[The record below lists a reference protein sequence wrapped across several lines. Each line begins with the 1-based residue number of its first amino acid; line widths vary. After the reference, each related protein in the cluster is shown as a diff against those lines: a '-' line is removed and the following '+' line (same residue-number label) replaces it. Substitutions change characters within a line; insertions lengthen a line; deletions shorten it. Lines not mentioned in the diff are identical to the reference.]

1 MQLIIKYSKSL
12 TCEMCFITS
21 RASVS
26 WPAVCQTIHTSPFYK
41 ASYNPEKNEEYAFFY
56 QSEDKSDFPDY
67 NKIVYP
73 PQDPSE
79 PPRPIVSYYICLLF
93 RSKVFKNYCIQLTSL
108 LQI

>member
-1 MQLIIKYSKSL
+1 
-12 TCEMCFITS
+12 MCFFTF
-21 RASVS
+21 RASGS

-56 QSEDKSDFPDY
+56 ESEDKSDFPDY

-79 PPRPIVSYYICLLF
+79 PPRPIVSY
-93 RSKVFKNYCIQLTSL
+93 
-108 LQI
+108 

>member
-1 MQLIIKYSKSL
+1 MCTQLFNVLNHKI
-12 TCEMCFITS
+12 CEMCFFTF
-21 RASVS
+21 RASGS
-26 WPAVCQTIHTSPFYK
+26 WPAVCQTIHTSPLYK

-79 PPRPIVSYYICLLF
+79 PPRPIVSY
-93 RSKVFKNYCIQLTSL
+93 
-108 LQI
+108 